1 MTAVSDDDISRAP
14 WRKSSY
20 SGNGNDC
27 VEVAAWRKASYSGNG
42 GNCVE
47 AGVAEVG
54 RVLVRDTTDRAGG
67 TLSFPA
73 TAWRVFASDL
83 KRP

>member
-1 MTAVSDDDISRAP
+1 MATVSDKGTSRAP

-20 SGNGNDC
+20 SGNGNNC
-27 VEVAAWRKASYSGNG
+27 VEVAPWRKASYSDNG

-54 RVLVRDTTDRAGG
+54 RVLVRDTTNREGD
-67 TLSFPA
+67 TLNFCPS
-73 TAWRVFASDL
+73 AWRAFAEEL
-83 KRP
+83 KQH